1 MLHILNLI
9 EFRNH
14 LLCQEPQFNM
24 KYQKENVYCSSEK
37 LQLHLNWIYC
47 KNSVVASFSLIES
60 QQGQGGN
67 IWLVS
72 LALFIRPAPNVS
84 HEQFVKARPAV
95 WLPSLLLE
103 DALAELPQ
111 TEGAHKVLG
120 VKLAIESGDAAACD
134 GLAAAATQSALPGV
148 EVQWAEGSTVHLHE
162 TAVSERL
169 HTVLGGAQEH
179 RWYGKRWRRGGRI
192 QREEGQR
199 WITV

>member
-1 MLHILNLI
+1 MFYNRVINYITYFLHSLLI
-9 EFRNH
+9 ISVTYH
-14 LLCQEPQFNM
+14 
-24 KYQKENVYCSSEK
+24 VTHSSF
-37 LQLHLNWIYC
+37 NWIQKSLVMSGTSVEHEVLKRKRLLLIWKIANTFRISG
-47 KNSVVASFSLIES
+47 KNSIVASFSLKEF
-60 QQGQGGN
+60 QQRQGCD

-72 LALFIRPAPNVS
+72 FALFLRPATNIS
-84 HEQFVKARPAV
+84 HKQFVKARPAV

-120 VKLAIESGDAAACD
+120 VKLAIESRDAAARD

-169 HTVLGGAQEH
+169 HTVLG
-179 RWYGKRWRRGGRI
+179 RL
-192 QREEGQR
+192 
-199 WITV
+199 